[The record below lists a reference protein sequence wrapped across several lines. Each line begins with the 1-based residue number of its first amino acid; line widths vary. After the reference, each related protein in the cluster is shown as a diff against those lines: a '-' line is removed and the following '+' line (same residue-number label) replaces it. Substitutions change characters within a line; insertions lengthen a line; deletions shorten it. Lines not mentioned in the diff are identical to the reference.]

1 MYNKLWPTQR
11 SQIYQKVKVQM
22 QMLKQLSL
30 TAKTSPIL
38 KLERHQELTILIA
51 INNMKD
57 NPEPSNLEL
66 QLLREA
72 EERKEFLKKIGVI
85 VESEKESETK
95 ENPIQEKP
103 E

>member
-1 MYNKLWPTQR
+1 
-11 SQIYQKVKVQM
+11 
-22 QMLKQLSL
+22 
-30 TAKTSPIL
+30 
-38 KLERHQELTILIA
+38 
-51 INNMKD
+51 MKD

-95 ENPIQEKP
+95 EVLIRSYK
-103 E
+103 

>member
-1 MYNKLWPTQR
+1 
-11 SQIYQKVKVQM
+11 
-22 QMLKQLSL
+22 
-30 TAKTSPIL
+30 
-38 KLERHQELTILIA
+38 
-51 INNMKD
+51 MKD

-95 ENPIQEKP
+95 ENPSQEKT